1 VTTWSP
7 WSLVTVVGDGEPFVA
22 ARMGNGSVR
31 EVPALKQWASLT
43 ELVDGWPVAAE
54 ALRAIDVEAAAPLV
68 GVRLL
73 APLRYPRKVICAG
86 VNYGRHMAEMGTEP
100 LSADWTP
107 FFFLKPPTTAV
118 VGPYDDV
125 PVDGPDAAR
134 LDWEAELAV
143 VIGVGGRAIARQDA
157 LAHVAGYC
165 VANDLTA
172 RGYHRRASVPADAFR
187 YDWFASKAR
196 DGSLPLGPGLTPAWL
211 VPDPHDLWI
220 RLWVNDELQQDGSTA
235 DMICDIPT
243 LVAAASEAVT
253 LEPGDVIST
262 GTPAG
267 VGAGRGMSLRPG
279 DVVRTEVEHLG
290 VLVNRIVAADRR
302 PQRRPRTPY
311 RPGLEEP

>member
-1 VTTWSP
+1 VTP
-7 WSLVTVVGDGEPFVA
+7 WSLVTVVADGEPFVA
-22 ARMGNGSVR
+22 ARLANGSLR
-31 EVPALKQWASLT
+31 EVPALKRWASLT
-43 ELVDGWPVAAE
+43 ELVDAWPAAAE
-54 ALRAIDVEAAAPLV
+54 ALRAVDVAAADPLA

-107 FFFLKPPTTAV
+107 FFFLKPPTTTV
-118 VGPYDDV
+118 IGPYDDV
-125 PVDGPDAAR
+125 PVDGPEAAR

-143 VIGVGGRAIARQDA
+143 VVGVGGRDIPRARA

-165 VANDLTA
+165 VANDVTA
-172 RGYHRRASVPADAFR
+172 RGYHRRGSVPAAAFQ

-211 VPDPHDLWI
+211 VPDPHELRI
-220 RLWVNDELQQDGSTA
+220 RLWVNDELQQDGTTA

-243 LVAAASEAVT
+243 LIEAASRAVT

-267 VGAGRGMSLRPG
+267 VGAGRGVSLRPG
-279 DVVRTEVEHLG
+279 DVVRTEIQHLG
-290 VLVNRIVAADRR
+290 FLVNRIVATDPPPRAHPPAPLRS
-302 PQRRPRTPY
+302 PQEAP
-311 RPGLEEP
+311 

>member
-1 VTTWSP
+1 VTA
-7 WSLVTVVGDGEPFVA
+7 WSLVTVVADGEPFVA
-22 ARMGNGSVR
+22 ARLADGGLR

-43 ELVDGWPVAAE
+43 ELVDAWPVAAE
-54 ALRAIDVEAAAPLV
+54 ALRAMDVEATAPLA

-86 VNYGRHMAEMGTEP
+86 VNYRRHNAEMAVEP
-100 LSADWTP
+100 PPADWTP

-118 VGPYDDV
+118 VGPFDDV
-125 PVDGPDAAR
+125 PVDGPEAAR

-143 VIGVGGRAIARQDA
+143 VVGVGGRDIPRDEA

-172 RGYHRRASVPADAFR
+172 RGYHHRANAPAPAFQ

-196 DGSLPLGPGLTPAWL
+196 DGSLPLGPGLTPSWL
-211 VPDPHDLWI
+211 VPDPHDLRI

-235 DMICDIPT
+235 DMICDVPT
-243 LVAAASEAVT
+243 LVAAASQAVT
-253 LEPGDVIST
+253 LEPGDVIAT

-267 VGAGRGMSLRPG
+267 VGAGRGASLRPG
-279 DVVRTEVEHLG
+279 DVVRTEIEHLG
-290 VLVNRIVAADRR
+290 VLVNRIVAAD
-302 PQRRPRTPY
+302 PPVHAHRPRTPP
-311 RPGLEEP
+311 RSHPEEP

>member
-1 VTTWSP
+1 MTA
-7 WSLVTVVGDGEPFVA
+7 WSLVTVVADGEPFVA
-22 ARMGNGSVR
+22 ARLADGGLR

-43 ELVDGWPVAAE
+43 ELVDAWPVAAE
-54 ALRAIDVEAAAPLV
+54 ALRAMDVEATAPLA

-86 VNYGRHMAEMGTEP
+86 VNYRRHNAEMAVEP
-100 LSADWTP
+100 PPADWTP

-118 VGPYDDV
+118 VGPFDDV
-125 PVDGPDAAR
+125 PVDGPEAAR

-143 VIGVGGRAIARQDA
+143 VVGVGGRDIPRDEA

-172 RGYHRRASVPADAFR
+172 RGYHHRANAPAPAFQ

-196 DGSLPLGPGLTPAWL
+196 DGSLPLGPGLTPSWL
-211 VPDPHDLWI
+211 VPDPHDLRI

-235 DMICDIPT
+235 DMICDVPT
-243 LVAAASEAVT
+243 LVAAASQAVT
-253 LEPGDVIST
+253 LEPGDVIAT

-267 VGAGRGMSLRPG
+267 VGAGRGASLRPG
-279 DVVRTEVEHLG
+279 DVVRTEIEHLG
-290 VLVNRIVAADRR
+290 VLVNRIVAAD
-302 PQRRPRTPY
+302 PPVHAHRPRTPP
-311 RPGLEEP
+311 RSHPEEP

>member
-1 VTTWSP
+1 MTT
-7 WSLVTVVGDGEPFVA
+7 WSLVTVVADGEPFVA
-22 ARMGNGSVR
+22 VRVGDGGLR
-31 EVPALKQWASLT
+31 EVPALKGWGSLT
-43 ELVDGWPVAAE
+43 ELVDGWPAATE
-54 ALRAIDVEAAAPLV
+54 ALGAMDVEAAAPLV

-86 VNYGRHMAEMGTEP
+86 VNYRQHIAEMGTEP
-100 LSADWTP
+100 PPADWTP
-107 FFFLKPPTTAV
+107 FFFLKPPTTTV
-118 VGPYDDV
+118 VGPFDDV
-125 PVDGPDAAR
+125 PVDGPEAAR

-143 VIGVGGRAIARQDA
+143 VIGVGGRDIPPAQA

-165 VANDLTA
+165 VANDITA
-172 RGYHRRASVPADAFR
+172 RGYHRRASVPAPPFR

-211 VPDPHDLWI
+211 VPDPQDLRI

-243 LVAAASEAVT
+243 LVVAASQAVT

-267 VGAGRGMSLRPG
+267 VGAGRGASLRPG
-279 DVVRTEVEHLG
+279 DVVRTEIEQLG
-290 VLVNRIVAADRR
+290 VLVNRIVAANT
-302 PQRRPRTPY
+302 PPRPRTPP
-311 RPGLEEP
+311 RQRLEEP